1 MRICEYVNMEGT
13 LMELLRMINS
23 YHLLCPSFIYFVKA
37 PPPSPEWLQ
46 IAMLPWGYHGA
57 MRDDECQPLL
67 LLVLDT
73 NSAMIHL
80 ESAFK

>member
-57 MRDDECQPLL
+57 MRDDECQPL
-67 LLVLDT
+67 
-73 NSAMIHL
+73 HL
-80 ESAFK
+80 SGVCYCWG